1 MSRGLRTITVAG
13 LAAASLAVVAP
24 AFATTAPQLTYDPPR
39 ILFEDLENDVSAED
53 VEVSRAGKDFRFLN
67 NPVAPFSN
75 DAECEGVP
83 GGMDCPRAGVEKIV
97 VNLGDL
103 GDEVQINLGSVARDV
118 KQVLRGE
125 DGGDILRGEKG
136 SQTIRGGE
144 GVDTLQGGAGPDF
157 LDGGPGPDNCLGGPG
172 NDTIIHCGP

>member
-1 MSRGLRTITVAG
+1 MRRGMKIVAAAG
-13 LAAASLAVVAP
+13 LAAASLAVAVP
-24 AFATTAPQLTYDPPR
+24 AFATTAPQLTYDPPT
-39 ILFEDLENDVSAED
+39 LVFQDLENDASAED

-67 NPVAPFSN
+67 PIAPFSN
-75 DAECEGVP
+75 QSECQAFS
-83 GGMDCPRAGVEKIV
+83 GGMDCRRRGIEKIV